1 MIVEHPEK
9 YKFLRFEKSHLLS
22 KKYNAVLLNKE
33 TGAEKR
39 IPFGSSL
46 HQQYRDKTGL
56 NIYSHLNH
64 LDSERR
70 KRYRLRHRAEGPK
83 FSSNWFSWRY
93 LW

>member
-70 KRYRLRHRAEGPK
+70 KRYRLRHRAEGSK
-83 FSSNWFSWRY
+83 FSSSWFSWRY